1 MIYNDQPLDW
11 FNISIDEYLQ
21 LQDILLDSEDLEKE
35 DLVLQEIQVLYN
47 QNPYNMSMPQFKKC
61 LDGLKFLA
69 KPIPK
74 MKVKDKYILNGNQY
88 TLHKQLNEFKVAQ
101 YLDYE
106 QIMKD
111 NKGVEAYPEF
121 IALFLTPSSLE
132 KNANYGDGYDV
143 GTVIADIRKYMS
155 IADAMA
161 IAAFFLNLSKA
172 YIVRFLLSSRR
183 MMKKNTQDKTTRKK
197 LMQKTRKMIQMVIR
211 GA

>member
-1 MIYNDQPLDW
+1 MIHNDQPLDW
-11 FNISIDEYLQ
+11 PNISICEYLE
-21 LQDILLDSEDLEKE
+21 LQDILLDSEELEKE

-47 QNPYNMSMPQFKKC
+47 QNPYNMPMPQFKKC
-61 LDGLKFLA
+61 LEGLKFLT

-74 MKVKDKYILNGNQY
+74 MKVKDKYMLNGNQY

-121 IALFLTPSSLE
+121 IALFLTPSS
-132 KNANYGDGYDV
+132 NANYGDGYDV
-143 GTVIADIRKYMS
+143 ATVVNDIRKYMS

-161 IAAFFLNLSKA
+161 ITAFFLNLSKA
-172 YIVRFLLSSRR
+172 YIVHFLLSSQR
-183 MMKKNTQDKTTRKK
+183 MMRKNIQDKKTRRK